1 MAWNEPGGNNNDPW
15 GNKKNDG
22 GPPDLDEVF
31 RNLQKKLEGLFGSK
45 RPGGGSGS
53 GGGGGGMGLPGKLGS
68 IGILALLAIGAIL
81 WILSGIYIIQPAER
95 GVVQQFGRYVKTTLP
110 GPHWRIPW
118 PVQKHQRV
126 NVDQNRSVELKS
138 QEILT
143 KDENI
148 VEIDLS
154 VQYNIND
161 AASYLFS
168 VVEPDSTLRQA
179 AESALRETVGQ
190 TLMDSVITEGRG
202 IIQTDTIDKIQEI
215 LDGYE
220 IGIQV
225 TAVNLQRAQP
235 PEAVQAAFSDA
246 IKARE
251 DQERFINESE
261 AYKNGL
267 LPQARGDGVIA
278 LEEARAY
285 AAQTVSA
292 AKGEAARFEALLEE
306 YKKAPEVTKTR
317 LYIESLESVLSNSSK
332 VMVDSDG
339 GNNLMYLPVDQLMR
353 SGAGGMAPDQATQ
366 QLINARPDFN
376 DPDSGSS
383 LNIPATV
390 SGNRSRSREA
400 R

>member
-15 GNKKNDG
+15 GNRKNDS

-31 RNLQKKLEGLFGSK
+31 RNLQKKLEGLFGNK
-45 RPGGGSGS
+45 RSGGGGSGS
-53 GGGGGGMGLPGKLGS
+53 GGGFGLPGKMGS
-68 IGILALLAIGAIL
+68 IGIAALLIIGGLL
-81 WILSGIYIIQPAER
+81 WIISGIYIIQPAER
-95 GVVQQFGRYVKTTLP
+95 GVVQQFGQYVKTTQP

-118 PVQKHQRV
+118 PVQSHERV
-126 NVDQNRSVELKS
+126 NVDQNRAVELRS

-143 KDENI
+143 RDENI
-148 VEIDLS
+148 VEIDMS
-154 VQYNIND
+154 VQYIIND
-161 AASYLFS
+161 AAEYLFS
-168 VVEPDSTLRQA
+168 VVDPDTTLRLA
-179 AESALRETVGQ
+179 AESALRETVGN

-215 LDGYE
+215 LDGYKT
-220 IGIQV
+220 GIQV
-225 TAVNLQRAQP
+225 TAVNLQSAQP

-267 LPQARGDGVIA
+267 LPQARGDAVIA

-292 AKGEAARFEALLEE
+292 AKGEAARFESLLEE
-306 YKKAPEVTKTR
+306 YVKAPDVTKTR
-317 LYIESLESVLSNSSK
+317 LYIESLEAVLSNSSK

-339 GNNLMYLPVDQLMR
+339 GNNLMYLPIDQLMR
-353 SGAGGMAPDQATQ
+353 SGAGATNSTAPAP
-366 QLINARPDFN
+366 NSVRPDFN
-376 DPDSGSS
+376 NPDSGSS
-383 LNIPATV
+383 LDIPRV
-390 SGNRSRSREA
+390 IQDNRSRSREA

>member
-31 RNLQKKLEGLFGSK
+31 RNLQKKLEGLFGGK
-45 RPGGGSGS
+45 RS
-53 GGGGGGMGLPGKLGS
+53 GGGGSSSGGSGMGFPGKLGS

-148 VEIDLS
+148 VEIDLA
-154 VQYNIND
+154 VQYNISD
-161 AASYLFS
+161 AAQYLFS

-179 AESALRETVGQ
+179 AESALRETVGN
-190 TLMDSVITEGRG
+190 TLMDLVITEGRG
-202 IIQTDTIDKIQEI
+202 IIQTDTKEKIQET
-215 LDGYE
+215 LDSYNT
-220 IGIQV
+220 GIQV
-225 TAVNLQRAQP
+225 TAVNLQSAQP

-267 LPQARGDGVIA
+267 LPQARGDAVIA

-285 AAQTVSA
+285 RAQTVNA
-292 AKGEAARFEALLEE
+292 AQGEAARFESLLTE
-306 YKKAPEVTKTR
+306 YTKAPEVTKQR
-317 LYIESLESVLSNSSK
+317 LYLESLESVLSNSSK
-332 VMVDSDG
+332 VMVDVDG
-339 GNNLMYLPVDQLMR
+339 GNNLMYLPIDKLMG
-353 SGAGGMAPDQATQ
+353 SGADAEAKATLEKLRSSQ
-366 QLINARPDFN
+366 PTFTNSQSTSGLTLPRQN
-376 DPDSGSS
+376 DS
-383 LNIPATV
+383 
-390 SGNRSRSREA
+390 RSRSRESN
-400 R
+400 

>member
-15 GNKKNDG
+15 GNRKNDS

-31 RNLQKKLEGLFGSK
+31 RNLQKKLEGLFGGK
-45 RPGGGSGS
+45 RGGGSGGSS
-53 GGGGGGMGLPGKLGS
+53 GGGLGFPGKLGS

-95 GVVQQFGRYVKTTLP
+95 GVVQQFGQYVKTTLP

-118 PVQKHQRV
+118 PIQSHERV
-126 NVDQNRSVELKS
+126 NVDQNRSIELQS

-143 KDENI
+143 RDENI
-148 VEIDLS
+148 VEVDMS

-161 AASYLFS
+161 AAKYLFS

-202 IIQTDTIDKIQEI
+202 IIQTDTIEKIQET
-215 LDGYE
+215 LDGYN

-267 LPQARGDGVIA
+267 LPQARGDAVIA

-292 AKGEAARFEALLEE
+292 SRGEAARFEALLEE
-306 YKKAPEVTKTR
+306 YRKAPDVTKTR
-317 LYIESLESVLSNSSK
+317 LYIESLESVLSSSSK

-339 GNNLMYLPVDQLMR
+339 GNNLMYLPIDQLMR
-353 SGAGGMAPDQATQ
+353 SGAGSGNDTATQ
-366 QLINARPDFN
+366 QPNSVRPDFN
-376 DPDSGSS
+376 NPDSGSS
-383 LNIPATV
+383 LTIPRTIPD
-390 SGNRSRSREA
+390 NRSRSREA